1 MPNNVLMRL
10 TPLPPPASTAFA
22 ISTIS
27 VTFGE
32 SFTITGLSVT
42 LRTALVTCSTTF
54 GSTPNAMPSLSTF
67 GHDTLTS
74 RPAIPSTDSVSAIQ
88 ANSSTVPADIFAS
101 NGTSYFLSSGK
112 ISVTKC
118 SAPGFSRPMQFNTP
132 DGVSAIRG
140 PGLP

>member
-1 MPNNVLMRL
+1 MPRMVLMRL
-10 TPLPPPASTAFA
+10 TPSPPPASTAFA
-22 ISTIS
+22 ISTMS

-54 GSTPNAMPSLSTF
+54 GSTPKAMPSQATF
-67 GHDTLTS
+67 GQDTFTS
-74 RPAIPSTDSVSAIQ
+74 SPAIPSTDRVSAIH
-88 ANSSTVPADIFAS
+88 ANSSTVPADIFAN

-118 SAPGFSRPMQFNTP
+118 SAPGFSRPMQFKTP
-132 DGVSAIRG
+132 DGVSAIRV